1 MPKVRVYYDGSG
13 AIVGIEHRPD
23 ETYDDSN
30 AAAYEGKTVTWNVVE
45 SAELDVTSAPPGG
58 SPDASGKRAIVSRDD
73 ARDLSADRAALGAHL
88 GDAGN
93 PHHTTAA
100 QVGALPAN
108 GGTVAGDL
116 TMTGNESLR
125 GGSTLFGTPNCTPT
139 RFGHLHQK
147 KVNLLQTGG
156 TQAMEWT
163 CAQDERL

>member
-45 SAELDVTSAPPGG
+45 SVELDVTSAPPGG

-108 GGTVAGDL
+108 GGTVAGETVGSGVDV
-116 TMTGNESLR
+116 TMGE
-125 GGSTLFGTPNCTPT
+125 GP
-139 RFGHLHQK
+139 RFG
-147 KVNLLQTGG
+147 VP
-156 TQAMEWT
+156 
-163 CAQDERL
+163 